1 MFLYQTRQAAFFDVP
16 KNIFGEHYPLT
27 HTLEEREELWSQD
40 FHVISE
46 ILIEWA
52 EEFVHKD
59 EKDLTDFFQRKI
71 KELIKTGDEL

>member
-1 MFLYQTRQAAFFDVP
+1 MR
-16 KNIFGEHYPLT
+16 NIDEITKIAVWFGRMWGIME
-27 HTLEEREELWSQD
+27 TLEEREELWSQD